1 VATAFLFASYLRDTA
16 PLYRHRDWGGA
27 VRFVHDVAR
36 RFGPEDVLVFEQ
48 PKSIHLLSLPLWAVH
63 GLHVLEMARF
73 KPDPDRLQHLVRA
86 WRPRYRNVYFV
97 HTSASGSDLCGVF
110 LERVQPFSFGTW
122 EWERAYARKPRG
134 RELRALNFTVSRVVP
149 PEEIQAPPLPLV
161 DVGGTDDVQ
170 VSGFFDKEGGGDLTY
185 RWTGPCASVFL
196 PGARAGATLLVR
208 ASTGRRPAGRPAPV
222 TVSLNGARVGEFTAG
237 ASWTE
242 HALPLPDPLPPGPR
256 VLRLDVPAWRPVHT
270 DPAAGDERDL
280 GVMVDRVEIRDTI
293 PGLSRSGG
301 VR

>member
-1 VATAFLFASYLRDTA
+1 
-16 PLYRHRDWGGA
+16 
-27 VRFVHDVAR
+27 VHDVAR

-63 GLHVLEMARF
+63 GLSVLEMARF
-73 KPDPDRLQHLVRA
+73 KPDPDRLQHLVQA
-86 WRPRYRNVYFV
+86 WRTRYRNIYFV

-134 RELRALNFTVSRVVP
+134 REFHALNFTVSRVVP
-149 PEEIQAPPLPLV
+149 PDQIQVPPLPLV

-170 VSGFFDKEGGGDLTY
+170 VSGFYDKEGGGDLTY
-185 RWTGPCASVFL
+185 RWTGPCASVYL
-196 PGARAGATLLVR
+196 PGARPGASRIVKT
-208 ASTGRRPAGRPAPV
+208 STGRRPASRPARV
-222 TVSLNGARVGEFTAG
+222 VVSLNGATLGGFTAG
-237 ASWTE
+237 PEWTE

-270 DPAAGDERDL
+270 DPAADDERDL
-280 GVMVDRVEIRDTI
+280 GVMVDRLEIRDTI
-293 PGLSRSGG
+293 AGLSKGRGG
-301 VR
+301 R